1 MTPVSRRTKPK
12 VLQQNEV
19 KWLKKLQE
27 AINNLAILKQNPQTT
42 SIELKK
48 AQQDVGKAQDKY
60 RHEKI
65 KEALVTMF
73 HGKCAYCES
82 KLTHVSYGE
91 IEHFYPK
98 SAYPDKTFTWEN
110 LLLSCSI
117 CNNTNHKGVKFPLD
131 EQNNP
136 LLIDPTDGVTNPI
149 DHLIFSWDEAA
160 LTASVYG
167 RDLRGQTV
175 VDIFDLNGTRGR
187 VDLLKMRSR
196 EVKQL
201 MTLLKFAQHG
211 NPEALTLLTEACEAD
226 VPYRAFALNYIKP
239 ILDRDYT
246 GYALG

>member
-131 EQNNP
+131 DRDNP

>member
-131 EQNNP
+131 DRDNP

-149 DHLIFSWDEAA
+149 DHLTFLWDEAA

>member
-1 MTPVSRRTKPK
+1 MTPVSRHSEPK
-12 VLQQNEV
+12 VLQKNKS
-19 KWLKKLQE
+19 KWLKVLQK
-27 AINNLAILKQNPQTT
+27 ALSDLAVLKHTPQVTPA
-42 SIELKK
+42 ELAK
-48 AQQDVGKAQDKY
+48 AQQKVKNAQDKY
-60 RHEKI
+60 NQPEI
-65 KEALVTMF
+65 KVALVTMF

-246 GYALG
+246 WYALG